1 MKKIVVVDDEI
12 RQCRGLKNI
21 LLKQYEEM
29 EVRDFAS
36 AIEAAKAMETDPPE
50 IVITDICMPDMD
62 GLELTERIRKMDEGI
77 KVILLTG
84 FAEFEYARKAIQAGA
99 FDYLLKPLNPDKLR
113 EVLERAW
120 EEQKKEEILRAQHEK
135 MKKQLD
141 MTLPVYMEKLLNQW
155 VYGRAS
161 VSEQAEV
168 EKIIPAGEEGFVIAV
183 SLPGLTKRQA
193 EMEENAEE
201 LNSRISWWMRELM
214 DPFWHCLSFF
224 SNVMQDTMITIVT
237 CKTRMKHFN
246 TEKDRKNQG
255 GKETGSS
262 VSHLLSRMEAEA
274 VPSFPVEETGLK
286 EFRMGAGRLQQDLL
300 HSIEACYASAVEV
313 LPYFF
318 YFPEARMLRAE
329 FILAHRADRIG
340 ISLTEE
346 ELLKDA
352 LKEENGRKAC
362 RSLEAVVE
370 RCLAAGYPLPAH
382 FKSVFE
388 NLLHHTALA
397 LQTEHKFIYESKQND
412 TCEEFIRQAE
422 EWLKALAE
430 EASYGKGERR
440 EAFSEKLKAY
450 LQKHYSEEVS
460 LDDLASYF
468 ELAPAYCSAL
478 VKEATGNNFSKL
490 LLETRIKRAKE
501 LLVETDLRIYEIS
514 ERIGYSDVKYFNR
527 IFKRE
532 TGVTPIRYREECME
546 LREGRDEKF

>member
-255 GKETGSS
+255 GG
-262 VSHLLSRMEAEA
+262 
-274 VPSFPVEETGLK
+274 
-286 EFRMGAGRLQQDLL
+286 
-300 HSIEACYASAVEV
+300 
-313 LPYFF
+313 
-318 YFPEARMLRAE
+318 
-329 FILAHRADRIG
+329 
-340 ISLTEE
+340 
-346 ELLKDA
+346 
-352 LKEENGRKAC
+352 
-362 RSLEAVVE
+362 
-370 RCLAAGYPLPAH
+370 
-382 FKSVFE
+382 
-388 NLLHHTALA
+388 
-397 LQTEHKFIYESKQND
+397 
-412 TCEEFIRQAE
+412 
-422 EWLKALAE
+422 
-430 EASYGKGERR
+430 
-440 EAFSEKLKAY
+440 
-450 LQKHYSEEVS
+450 
-460 LDDLASYF
+460 
-468 ELAPAYCSAL
+468 
-478 VKEATGNNFSKL
+478 
-490 LLETRIKRAKE
+490 
-501 LLVETDLRIYEIS
+501 
-514 ERIGYSDVKYFNR
+514 
-527 IFKRE
+527 
-532 TGVTPIRYREECME
+532 
-546 LREGRDEKF
+546 